1 MTAGRMVGILVAAA
15 VAGIVV
21 GAVSV
26 QRGTAPGPNAA
37 ASDPRASPERS
48 RATGALTPLPAT
60 LVPARSPERSGPPQ
74 PTVAMTSIP
83 LAAAAS
89 PTIAVPASPSPPT
102 QPQPTTVAV
111 TSPPFSVAPR
121 ATPEPRGRSVVF
133 FAVPGARPV
142 AVDVAVAY
150 VGPSASDRIFA
161 RLRTLPLAAG
171 GPPEAVNVA
180 SAMKARLIEVTLE
193 TKERVIVDF
202 SVPSDGWGVGA
213 DRAKLLAQQLVFT
226 ATEEEGV
233 VTVLVTQ
240 NGGKPAVIAG
250 DASLL
255 AEPRGRADLP

>member
-1 MTAGRMVGILVAAA
+1 MTAGRMVGILLAAA
-15 VAGIVV
+15 VAGVVV
-21 GAVSV
+21 GGLSV

-48 RATGALTPLPAT
+48 RATGALTQLGPT
-60 LVPARSPERSGPPQ
+60 LAPARSPERSDLPQ
-74 PTVAMTSIP
+74 TTVAVTGAP
-83 LAAAAS
+83 FTAPAS
-89 PTIAVPASPSPPT
+89 PTISAPT

-150 VGPSASDRIFA
+150 VGPSASDRIFS
-161 RLRTLPLAAG
+161 RLRALPLAAG

>member
-21 GAVSV
+21 GAVSAH
-26 QRGTAPGPNAA
+26 RSTAPGPNAA
-37 ASDPRASPERS
+37 SDPRARNERS
-48 RATGALTPLPAT
+48 SATVTLTPPPTT
-60 LVPARSPERSGPPQ
+60 LAPARSPERSDLPQ
-74 PTVAMTSIP
+74 ATVAVTGAP
-83 LAAAAS
+83 LTAATS
-89 PTIAVPASPSPPT
+89 PTISAPT
-102 QPQPTTVAV
+102 QPQPSTVAV
-111 TSPPFSVAPR
+111 TSPPFSGVPR

-161 RLRTLPLAAG
+161 RLRTLPLASG

-180 SAMKARLIEVTLE
+180 SAMRARLIEVTLE

-213 DRAKLLAQQLVFT
+213 DQAKLLAQQLVFT